1 MKTISLGA
9 YKVAL
14 RCRTDQLQLLVTER
28 GDDVLKAC
36 LSPSPEHPRALLTL
50 LEGLAL
56 WQGAPIYAAASV
68 DENAQTC
75 FEQVFYGDGGLLGPA
90 SPLVTFEFRA
100 DNVRPRRLRGL
111 GDFRQLRLLG
121 GAW

>member
-1 MKTISLGA
+1 MTMMGT

-14 RCRTDQLQLLVTER
+14 RCHSHDVQLLVTEM
-28 GDDVLKAC
+28 GDDILKAR
-36 LSPSPEHPRALLTL
+36 LSPSPAHPRALVTL

-56 WQGAPIYAAASV
+56 WQGAPVCVAVSANEKSQA
-68 DENAQTC
+68 C
-75 FEQVFYGDGGLLGPA
+75 FDQVFCGYGGGLFGPE
-90 SPLVTFEFRA
+90 SPLVHLEHRL
-100 DNVRPRRLRGL
+100 DNPRPKRLRGL

>member
-1 MKTISLGA
+1 MTIMGT

-14 RCRTDQLQLLVTER
+14 RCHPQSLQLLVTDD
-28 GDDVLKAC
+28 GDDVLKAR
-36 LSPSPEHPRALLTL
+36 LSPSPAHPRALMTV

-56 WQGAPIYAAASV
+56 WQGAQLCVAASV
-68 DENAQTC
+68 DEGARDC
-75 FEQVFYGDGGLLGPA
+75 FEQVFYADGLLEPQ
-90 SPLVTFEFRA
+90 SPLVYIEHRL
-100 DNVRPRRLRGL
+100 DNPRPHRLRGL

>member
-1 MKTISLGA
+1 MMTTGT

-14 RCRTDQLQLLVTER
+14 RCRSQRLQLLVTDM
-28 GDDVLKAC
+28 GDDVLKAR
-36 LSPSPEHPRALLTL
+36 LSSSPAHPRALLTM

-56 WQGAPIYAAASV
+56 WQGAPLCVAAFA
-68 DENAQTC
+68 DEDAQAC
-75 FEQVFYGDGGLLGPA
+75 FERVFYGYGGLLDLE
-90 SPLVTFEFRA
+90 SPLVQVEHRL
-100 DNVRPRRLRGL
+100 DNPRPRRLTGL

>member
-1 MKTISLGA
+1 MTTIPMGP

-14 RCRTDQLQLLVTER
+14 RCRTNQLQLLVTEM

-36 LSPSPEHPRALLTL
+36 LSPGPEHPRALLTL

-56 WQGAPIYAAASV
+56 WQGAPLCAAVSV
-68 DENAQTC
+68 DEDARAC
-75 FEQVFYGDGGLLGPA
+75 FEQVFYGDGGLLGPS
-90 SPLVTFEFRA
+90 SPMVSIEFRA

>member
-1 MKTISLGA
+1 MTMMGT

-14 RCRTDQLQLLVTER
+14 RCHPNEVQLLVTQM
-28 GDDVLKAC
+28 GDDILKAR
-36 LSPSPEHPRALLTL
+36 LSPSPAHPRALLTL

-56 WQGAPIYAAASV
+56 WQGAPVCVAVSAS
-68 DENAQTC
+68 DESRKC
-75 FEQVFYGDGGLLGPA
+75 FEQVFYGYGNGLFGPE
-90 SPLVTFEFRA
+90 SPLVQLEHRL
-100 DNVRPRRLRGL
+100 DNPRPRRLRGL